1 MSWWSTVPLLA
12 AAAAIFFVPGAVIAW
27 ASRVRGFALVAL
39 APALTVTSASVAAMA
54 VPYLG
59 LQWSVF
65 VVLGF
70 SLVLAAVAFLLS
82 HGTARRWPGPRR
94 RGYGWVVPL
103 AEMIAVA
110 LGALLVGRRLVYAFG
125 TPGAISQTFDNVF
138 HLNAIRYIVD
148 TGSASSLSITT
159 LTGGGFYPAAW
170 HDMVS
175 LLIDVTGT
183 QIPVAVNLIN
193 ICIGALVWPV
203 GCIYLVQQ
211 IVGRRALPSII
222 AGVLSA
228 AFGSFPLL
236 MLDFGVLYPNVLA
249 ISLLPIAL
257 GASLQALGVARERTA
272 SPVVSWLLL
281 LAVLPGMTLAHPSS
295 TMALVALLVPV
306 LLGIWWREV
315 RPRLGRW
322 RATWKQLALYVVA
335 VLVSAAVLRVVW
347 QSVRPPESAST
358 WTPVETTANAIGE
371 LIASAPLGRPV
382 SWLVLILAAVGIT
395 TLLARRQHQWL
406 VGMYGVLGALFVIVA
421 SFPVGPLRTF
431 YTGVWYNDP
440 PRLAALLPVATLP
453 LAVVGAMTVL
463 EWAYGRWGE
472 QLLTTF
478 HNSRP
483 SQQGKFDGKLVT
495 RWGGVAALAVLT
507 VALMAGTQQT
517 NVRVAAKHAAAS
529 YQLSAESPLLSV
541 DEKKLLERLDEEV
554 PVGEVLA
561 GNPWNGSALAYS
573 IADRRTIQIGILGK
587 LPVGA
592 TEIYDRL
599 NDAKTDP
606 DVCPAVRS
614 LGIHYVLDFGHQEV
628 HGQDHGF
635 QGLDNLGTRGVA
647 TLIDHEGQAKL
658 YKLTTCW

>member
-12 AAAAIFFVPGAVIAW
+12 AAVAIFFVPGAIIAW

-39 APALTVTSASVAAMA
+39 APALTVTAASVAAMA

-59 LQWSVF
+59 LRWSILA
-65 VVLGF
+65 VLGF
-70 SLVLAAVAFLLS
+70 SLVLSAVAFVIS
-82 HGTARRWPGPRR
+82 HGAARRWPGPARR
-94 RGYGWVVPL
+94 RYGWAVPVGELLAVV
-103 AEMIAVA
+103 
-110 LGALLVGRRLVYAFG
+110 LGALLVGRRLAFAFG
-125 TPGAISQTFDNVF
+125 SPGAISQTFDNVF

-148 TGSASSLSITT
+148 TGSASSLTVTT

-175 LLIDVTGT
+175 LLINVTGA
-183 QIPVAVNLIN
+183 QIPVAVNLVN
-193 ICIGALVWPV
+193 ICIGAFVWPV

-211 IVGRRALPSII
+211 IVGRRAVPSIF

-257 GASLQALGVARERTA
+257 GAALQALGVAREPA
-272 SPVVSWLLL
+272 GSPVVNWLLL
-281 LAVLPGMTLAHPSS
+281 VAILPGMTLAHPSS
-295 TMALVALLVPV
+295 TMALFALLVPV
-306 LLGIWWREV
+306 LLGIWWRKV
-315 RPRLGRW
+315 RPRLARW
-322 RATWKQLALYVVA
+322 RATWLQLTLYIVA
-335 VLVSAAVLRVVW
+335 VLVGAAVLRIVW

-371 LIASAPLGRPV
+371 LLASAPLGRPV
-382 SWLVLILAAVGIT
+382 SWLVMILAVAGIT
-395 TLLARRQHQWL
+395 TLLARHQQQWL

-440 PRLAALLPVATLP
+440 PRLAALLPVTTLP
-453 LAVVGAMTVL
+453 LAVIGAMTVL
-463 EWAYGRWGE
+463 EWAKGRWGGK
-472 QLLTTF
+472 LLGTF
-478 HNSRP
+478 HNSRL
-483 SQQGKFDGKLVT
+483 SNRGKLDGKLVT
-495 RWGGVAALAVLT
+495 RWGGVAVLAVLT
-507 VALMAGTQQT
+507 AALMAGTQQT
-517 NVRVAAKHAAAS
+517 NVRVAAKHAAGS

-541 DEKKLLERLDEEV
+541 DEKKLLERLDKDV

-573 IADRRTIQIGILGK
+573 IADRRTIQIGILGE
-587 LPVGA
+587 LPAGA

-606 DVCPAVRS
+606 EVCPAVRS
-614 LGIHYVLDFGHQEV
+614 LGIRYVLDFGHQEV

-635 QGLDNLGTRGVA
+635 QGLDDLATRGVA
-647 TLIDHEGQAKL
+647 TLIDHEGQARL